1 MNVKSR
7 PVQES
12 TLWQVVDEHGRHV
25 GDIIRQPGSTLWSLQ
40 RQGMDRPFKRNIP
53 SLKAAQALACS
64 YPYVWGGLNFNWHK
78 ALGRLGIWMAL
89 IGGCTFALMFFDVP
103 K

>member
-1 MNVKSR
+1 MTIIIR
-7 PVQES
+7 P
-12 TLWQVVDEHGRHV
+12 LHIHKHWQVFSGDRRHV

-40 RQGMDRPFKRNIP
+40 RQGMDRPFKRNIH

-78 ALGRLGIWMAL
+78 ALTRGGSGMAL
-89 IGGCTFALMFFDVP
+89 ISTCTLALLFFDVP

>member
-1 MNVKSR
+1 MTIIIR
-7 PVQES
+7 P
-12 TLWQVVDEHGRHV
+12 LHIHKHWQVFSGDRRHV

-40 RQGMDRPFKRNIP
+40 RKGMDRPFKRNIH

-64 YPYVWGGLNFNWHK
+64 YPYVWGGLNFNWHI
-78 ALGRLGIWMAL
+78 ALTRVGIWMAL
-89 IGGCTFALMFFDVP
+89 ISTCTLALLFFDVP